1 MSLHYNELIFK
12 GKSTA
17 DFPFEIF
24 VIENDGINKG
34 KRKDK
39 IFTSDDMSGGIVR
52 TSTAYELV
60 EKSYKLL
67 IHDVKLN
74 QINELLVWLEGSG
87 KLIASDNPGR
97 YYEVL
102 TVSAVRARLGEVDE
116 YEIDVVFTCNPF
128 SYSIASDIKTYTG
141 NGVINNET
149 NVIMYPKI
157 TLYGNSTSGTSLTI
171 SNQVV
176 RLKQLSE
183 KLVIECKQGE
193 QNVYDKNGNLL
204 NSVMLGAFFEIKP
217 GVSGIVLGNGI
228 TKLEIECRWG
238 TFI

>member
-128 SYSIASDIKTYTG
+128 SYSIASDIKTYIG

-176 RLKQLSE
+176 RL
-183 KLVIECKQGE
+183 
-193 QNVYDKNGNLL
+193 NVYDKNGNLL

-238 TFI
+238 AFI

>member
-67 IHDVKLN
+67 IHNVRLN
-74 QINELLVWLEGSG
+74 QVNELLVWLEGSG
-87 KLIASDNPGR
+87 KLISSDNPGR

-116 YEIDVVFTCNPF
+116 YEIDVV
-128 SYSIASDIKTYTG
+128 
-141 NGVINNET
+141 INNET

-157 TLYGNSTSGTSLTI
+157 TLYGNSTGGTSLTI
-171 SNQVV
+171 GNQVV

-217 GVSGIVLGNGI
+217 GVNGIVLGNGI
-228 TKLEIECRWG
+228 TRLEIECRWG
-238 TFI
+238 AFV

>member
-52 TSTAYELV
+52 TSTAYEFV

-67 IHDVKLN
+67 IHNVKLN

-128 SYSIASDIKTYTG
+128 SYSIASDIKIYTS

-171 SNQVV
+171 GNQVV

-228 TKLEIECRWG
+228 TRLEIECRWG
-238 TFI
+238 AFV

>member
-1 MSLHYNELIFK
+1 M
-12 GKSTA
+12 
-17 DFPFEIF
+17 
-24 VIENDGINKG
+24 
-34 KRKDK
+34 
-39 IFTSDDMSGGIVR
+39 
-52 TSTAYELV
+52 
-60 EKSYKLL
+60 
-67 IHDVKLN
+67 
-74 QINELLVWLEGSG
+74 WLEGSG

-128 SYSIASDIKTYTG
+128 SYSIASDIKTYTS

-171 SNQVV
+171 GNQVV

-183 KLVIECKQGE
+183 KLVVECKQGE

-228 TKLEIECRWG
+228 TRLEIECRWG
-238 TFI
+238 AFV

>member
-17 DFPFEIF
+17 DFPFEVF
-24 VIENDGINKG
+24 VIENDGINKS

-39 IFTSDDMSGGIVR
+39 IFTSDDMSGGTVR
-52 TSTAYELV
+52 SSKFYELV
-60 EKSYKLL
+60 EKSYKLF
-67 IHDVKLN
+67 IHNVKLN
-74 QINELLVWLEGSG
+74 QVNELLAWLEGRG

-102 TVSAVRARLGEVDE
+102 TVSAIRAKLGDVDE

-128 SYSIASDIKTYTG
+128 SYSLDTEIKSYTG
-141 NGVINNET
+141 NGVINNESHT
-149 NVIMYPKI
+149 FMYPKI
-157 TLYGNSTSGTSLTI
+157 TVYGNLKTATTLTI
-171 SNQVV
+171 GEQVV
-176 RLKQLSE
+176 HLKELSE
-183 KLVIECKQGE
+183 KLVIECKQTE
-193 QNVYDKNGNLL
+193 QNVYDKNGDLL

-217 GVSGIVLGNGI
+217 GVSGIALGEGI

-238 TFI
+238 AFI

>member
-1 MSLHYNELIFK
+1 MSLRYNELIFK

-39 IFTSDDMSGGIVR
+39 IFTSDDMSGGIVI
-52 TSTAYELV
+52 TSIAYELV

-128 SYSIASDIKTYTG
+128 SYSIASDIKTYTS

-157 TLYGNSTSGTSLTI
+157 TLYGNSTSGISLTI
-171 SNQVV
+171 GNQVV

-217 GVSGIVLGNGI
+217 GVSGVVLGNGI
-228 TKLEIECRWG
+228 TRLEIECRWG
-238 TFI
+238 AFI